1 MGAGVAALFLAAA
14 TAPVRADAVSDFYKG
29 KTLSL
34 IAGFPP
40 GGGYDTY
47 VRVLARHYGR
57 FIPGQPSVVASN
69 MPGAGS
75 LSAAN
80 HIYGKAVPDGLSL
93 AMFASSA
100 AMEPLLGN
108 KAALFDATKFS
119 WIGSMSNDVAYC
131 GVWQGAGLPATFAEM
146 M

>member
-1 MGAGVAALFLAAA
+1 MEERLFERLAPRIIVAAQCLVAA
-14 TAPVRADAVSDFYKG
+14 TIPAHADAVSDFYKG

-47 VRVLARHYGR
+47 VRILARHYGR
-57 FIPGQPSVVASN
+57 FIPGQPLIVPSN

-80 HIYGKAVPDGLSL
+80 QIYARAAPDGLTL

-108 KAALFDATKFS
+108 KAARFDVTRFS
-119 WIGSMSNDVAYC
+119 W
-131 GVWQGAGLPATFAEM
+131 
-146 M
+146 

>member
-1 MGAGVAALFLAAA
+1 MEGRLVGRLIPRVVVAAQCLAAA
-14 TAPVRADAVSDFYKG
+14 TIPAHADAVSDFYKG

-47 VRVLARHYGR
+47 VRVLARHIGR
-57 FIPGQPSVVASN
+57 FIPGQPLVVASN

-75 LSAAN
+75 LAAAN
-80 HIYGKAVPDGLSL
+80 YIYNKATPDGLSL

-119 WIGSMSNDVAYC
+119 R
-131 GVWQGAGLPATFAEM
+131 
-146 M
+146 

>member
-1 MGAGVAALFLAAA
+1 MEARLVGRLLPRAVVAAQCLVAA
-14 TAPVRADAVSDFYKG
+14 TIPAHADTVSDFYKG

-57 FIPGQPSVVASN
+57 FIPGQPQVVASN
-69 MPGAGS
+69 LPGAGS
-75 LSAAN
+75 LNAAN
-80 HIYGKAVPDGLSL
+80 QIYNRTAPDGLSL
-93 AMFASSA
+93 VMFASSA

-108 KAALFDATKFS
+108 KAALFDAT
-119 WIGSMSNDVAYC
+119 
-131 GVWQGAGLPATFAEM
+131 
-146 M
+146 

>member
-1 MGAGVAALFLAAA
+1 MPKLLPRVGAFVLCLLAAA
-14 TAPVRADAVSDFYKG
+14 TPARADAVSDFYRG

-47 VRVLARHYGR
+47 IRILARHYGR
-57 FIPGQPSVVASN
+57 FIPGQPQVLASN

-80 HIYGKAVPDGLSL
+80 HLYRNSAPDGLAL

-108 KAALFDATKFS
+108 KAAVFDPTKFS
-119 WIGSMSNDVAYC
+119 
-131 GVWQGAGLPATFAEM
+131 
-146 M
+146 

>member
-1 MGAGVAALFLAAA
+1 MEAGLVGRLFPRIVVAAQCLVAA
-14 TAPVRADAVSDFYKG
+14 TIPAHADAVSDFYAG
-29 KTLSL
+29 KNLSL

-47 VRVLARHYGR
+47 VRVLAHHYGR
-57 FIPGQPSVVASN
+57 FIPGHPSVIPSN

-75 LSAAN
+75 LVAAN
-80 HIYGKAVPDGLSL
+80 NIYAKVANDGATL

-108 KAALFDATKFS
+108 
-119 WIGSMSNDVAYC
+119 
-131 GVWQGAGLPATFAEM
+131 
-146 M
+146 